1 MKQNI
6 LVSVSPWVLAKF
18 FPSISVFNGTM
29 SKLSNRR
36 NMILLLSVML
46 FPLTV
51 SSQQLSYA
59 YDAAGNRISRTI
71 IVGAHNPSDEAP
83 QDPSGDY
90 VETLDGKQLTIH
102 ADREEP
108 RLTITVGDYDA
119 SLKGAYSLLNREGR
133 LLAGKG
139 LSGENT
145 FVELKELPSGSYTL
159 QILLNGHP
167 SEWEVIKL

>member
-6 LVSVSPWVLAKF
+6 LVSVSPWVLVKL
-18 FPSISVFNGTM
+18 FPLISVFNGTM

-51 SSQQLSYA
+51 RSQQLSYA

-71 IVGAHNPSDEAP
+71 VVGAHNPSDEAP
-83 QDPSGDY
+83 PDLSGDY

-108 RLTITVGDYDA
+108 RLTITVESYDA
-119 SLKGAYSLLNREGR
+119 SLKGAYSLLNQEGR

-159 QILLNGHP
+159 HILINNHT
-167 SEWEVIKL
+167 SRWEVVKL